1 VPKHEAENAPPT
13 RTTTP
18 PFRAKTKNHPSSS
31 NTTANATSPHRANE
45 RSEAESNERSE
56 AVGRNDRTNA
66 GRANKGGYGEG

>member
-1 VPKHEAENAPPT
+1 VAKHEAENASRPDEPSFLKQKK
-13 RTTTP
+13 RTTLAARTP
-18 PFRAKTKNHPSSS
+18 QRTPQA
-31 NTTANATSPHRANE
+31 PHRANE